1 MRILKRSGKDDFS
14 LAYNEK
20 EKDIYLISKNLRER
34 WVNYVWQSAAAGI
47 ITIIVLYIFFEL
59 IALIILA
66 GVGST
71 IFTIFA
77 LPFNRTANTRNIIG
91 SYLICIVVGLFCI
104 YITNPSLSGGA
115 AIGISTFLMV
125 ITDTEH
131 PPAAGVALGLS
142 MANSIDDAYGG
153 VIFAFIG
160 ALIAVFL
167 RRILLPW
174 LKNLI

>member
-1 MRILKRSGKDDFS
+1 MKKSGRGDFN
-14 LAYNEK
+14 LAYNEND
-20 EKDIYLISKNLRER
+20 EDIYIISKNLRER

-47 ITIIVLYIFFEL
+47 ITTLVLYIFFEL
-59 IALIILA
+59 VALIILA

-77 LPFNRTANTRNIIG
+77 LPRNRTANTRNIIG
-91 SYLICIVVGLFCI
+91 SYLICIAVGLFCI
-104 YITNPSLSGGA
+104 YITKPSLSGGA

-142 MANSIDDAYGG
+142 MANSVEDAYGG
-153 VIFAFIG
+153 AIFAFAG

-167 RRILLPW
+167 RRILSPW
-174 LKNLI
+174 LKDLI